1 MSEFSQFQQYVITS
15 QAVLN
20 KHLTSISAVE
30 IASISF
36 MNCIIADF
44 KFFISFQ

>member
-1 MSEFSQFQQYVITS
+1 MSKFSQFQQYIITF

-30 IASISF
+30 IANISF
-36 MNCIIADF
+36 INCVITDF
-44 KFFISFQ
+44 NFFISFQ